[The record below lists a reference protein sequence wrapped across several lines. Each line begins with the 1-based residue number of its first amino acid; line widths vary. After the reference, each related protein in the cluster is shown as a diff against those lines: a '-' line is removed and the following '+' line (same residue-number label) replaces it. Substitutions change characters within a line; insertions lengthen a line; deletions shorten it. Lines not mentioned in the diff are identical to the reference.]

1 MLDDARVII
10 ILQCINVSNQHLIYL
25 KFIHNYF
32 KYISIKIKLKLNK
45 VYMTMQM
52 VKYNQ
57 SNLEKEQKTARLTP
71 LAIKT
76 FY

>member
-1 MLDDARVII
+1 MLNNTRVII

-25 KFIHNYF
+25 KFIHSYFNY
-32 KYISIKIKLKLNK
+32 SSIKLKLNK
-45 VYMTMQM
+45 LYITMQM

-57 SNLEKEQKTARLTP
+57 SNIEKEQKTARLTP

>member
-1 MLDDARVII
+1 MLDNVRVIT

-25 KFIHNYF
+25 KCIHGYF
-32 KYISIKIKLKLNK
+32 DYIPIKIKLNK
-45 VYMTMQM
+45 VYITMQM
-52 VKYNQ
+52 IKYNQ
-57 SNLEKEQKTARLTP
+57 SNLEKEQKTARFTP

>member
-25 KFIHNYF
+25 KFIHNCF
-32 KYISIKIKLKLNK
+32 NYISIKIKLKLNK